1 MSRLFRGANLYMGK
15 CKFYRDRKE
24 GTKSLTRDFVKTFRR
39 EQRRVLS
46 FLMTAMLK
54 DGLTKVGWTI
64 WV

>member
-1 MSRLFRGANLYMGK
+1 M
-15 CKFYRDRKE
+15 
-24 GTKSLTRDFVKTFRR
+24 RDFVKTFRR

-54 DGLTKVGWTI
+54 DGLAKVGWTI